1 MGRESDK
8 SQEDKNKMS
17 RDKMDRT
24 EADREE
30 AGKNREVGDAE
41 DKDEAEKNKTAREEV
56 RKKYGIRAGLCA
68 FLLLLLWMIASD
80 VYKMLPGFYE
90 NVIRVGV
97 FSDSYWKV
105 QNGYSYQ
112 ILEDAIAEFEKQH
125 PGTRV
130 EYVSGIIR
138 EDYSEWLSEQMMR
151 GTAPDI
157 FFVPGEHFNDF
168 AEAGVL
174 MDLTRLIEEDGE
186 FSPERYYTSAYAYGN
201 YEGVQYALPYECA
214 PKLMFVNKSILEQE
228 GIGMPGNEWTW
239 EDFYRICREV
249 TKDTDRNGIIDQF
262 GVVGYTWEDAFD
274 SNGVTLFDKKGTECY
289 LTDER
294 AKAGISF
301 IGKLEELNGGYSI
314 SNKEFALGNVAF
326 QPMLFSEYRAYKSY
340 PLSIKKYSGFEW
352 DCLTMPAGPEGRNIS
367 RLDTLTLSMSRSTIH
382 KQEAWE
388 LMKLLTGDGKIQ
400 SEIFRYSEGVSVLR
414 EVVESEENQGFLTRN
429 PDTGNAPGLFLLSD
443 AVEQAVVTARFHD
456 YDRAVGE
463 ADRAV
468 RSILEGSSNINMETI
483 IQNRKVNRYLKEMQ

>member
-1 MGRESDK
+1 MGRESDWDR
-8 SQEDKNKMS
+8 EDKNKIS
-17 RDKMDRT
+17 RDKDST
-24 EADREE
+24 EADRDE
-30 AGKNREVGDAE
+30 AGKNGEAG
-41 DKDEAEKNKTAREEV
+41 DKDEAERNKAARDEV

-68 FLLLLLWMIASD
+68 FLLLFLWMIASD
-80 VYKMLPGFYE
+80 AYKMLPGFYE

-105 QNGYSYQ
+105 QNGYSYR

-125 PGTRV
+125 PGIRV

-174 MDLTRLIEEDGE
+174 MDLTPLIEGDGE
-186 FSPERYYTSAYAYGN
+186 FSPDRYYTSAYAYGN

-228 GIGMPGNEWTW
+228 GIDMPGNQWTW

-249 TKDTDRNGIIDQF
+249 TKDTDENGTIDQF
-262 GVVGYTWEDAFD
+262 GTVGYTWEDAFD
-274 SNGVTLFDKKGTECY
+274 SNGVTLFDEKGTECY

-301 IGKLEELNGGYSI
+301 IGKLEDLNGGYSI
-314 SNKEFALGNVAF
+314 SSKEFALGNVAF

-367 RLDTLTLSMSRSTIH
+367 RLDTLTLAMNKSTIH

-388 LMKLLTGDGKIQ
+388 LMKLLTGDEKIQ
-400 SEIFRYSEGVSVLR
+400 SEIFKYSEGVSVLR
-414 EVVESEENQGFLTRN
+414 AVVESEENQGFLTGN
-429 PDTGNAPGLFLLSD
+429 PDAGNAPGLFLLSD
-443 AVEQAVVTARFHD
+443 AVEQAVVVPRFHN
-456 YDRAVGE
+456 YDRAVEE

>member
-1 MGRESDK
+1 MGRESDWDR
-8 SQEDKNKMS
+8 EDKNKIS
-17 RDKMDRT
+17 RDKVDRT
-24 EADREE
+24 EADRDEE
-30 AGKNREVGDAE
+30 E
-41 DKDEAEKNKTAREEV
+41 
-56 RKKYGIRAGLCA
+56 KKYGIRAGLCA
-68 FLLLLLWMIASD
+68 FLLLFLWMIASD
-80 VYKMLPGFYE
+80 AYKMFPGFYE

-105 QNGYSYQ
+105 QNGYSYR

-125 PGTRV
+125 PGIRV

-174 MDLTRLIEEDGE
+174 RDLTPFIEGDGE
-186 FSPERYYTSAYAYGN
+186 FSPDQYYTSAYAYGN

-228 GIGMPGNEWTW
+228 GIDMPGNQWTW

-249 TKDTDRNGIIDQF
+249 TKDTDENGTIDQF
-262 GVVGYTWEDAFD
+262 GAVGYTWEDAFD
-274 SNGVTLFDKKGTECY
+274 SNGVTLFDEKGTECY

-314 SNKEFALGNVAF
+314 SSKEFALGNVAF

-367 RLDTLTLSMSRSTIH
+367 RLDTLTLAMNKSTIH
-382 KQEAWE
+382 KQDAWE
-388 LMKLLTGDGKIQ
+388 LMKFLTADEKIQ
-400 SEIFRYSEGVSVLR
+400 SEIFSYSEGVPVLR
-414 EVVESEENQGFLTRN
+414 KVVESEENHGFLTGN

-443 AVEQAVVTARFHD
+443 AVEKAVVTARFHD

>member
-1 MGRESDK
+1 MGRESDWDR
-8 SQEDKNKMS
+8 EDKNKIS
-17 RDKMDRT
+17 RDKVDRT
-24 EADREE
+24 EADR
-30 AGKNREVGDAE
+30 
-41 DKDEAEKNKTAREEV
+41 DEAE
-56 RKKYGIRAGLCA
+56 KKYGIRAGLCA
-68 FLLLLLWMIASD
+68 FLLLFLWMIASD
-80 VYKMLPGFYE
+80 AYKMFPGFYE

-105 QNGYSYQ
+105 QNGYSYR

-125 PGTRV
+125 PGIRV

-174 MDLTRLIEEDGE
+174 RDLTPFIEGDGE
-186 FSPERYYTSAYAYGN
+186 FSPDQYYTSAYAYGN

-228 GIGMPGNEWTW
+228 GIDMPGNQWTW

-249 TKDTDRNGIIDQF
+249 TKDTDENGTIDQF
-262 GVVGYTWEDAFD
+262 GAVGYTWEDAFD
-274 SNGVTLFDKKGTECY
+274 SNGVTLFDEKGTECY

-314 SNKEFALGNVAF
+314 SSKEFALGNVAF

-367 RLDTLTLSMSRSTIH
+367 RLDTLTLAMNKSTIH
-382 KQEAWE
+382 KQDAWE
-388 LMKLLTGDGKIQ
+388 LMKFLTDDEKIQ
-400 SEIFRYSEGVSVLR
+400 SEIFSYSEGVPVLR
-414 EVVESEENQGFLTRN
+414 KVVESEENHGFLTGN
-429 PDTGNAPGLFLLSD
+429 PDTGNAPSLFLLSD

-456 YDRAVGE
+456 YDRAVEE

>member
-1 MGRESDK
+1 MGRESDWDR
-8 SQEDKNKMS
+8 EDKNKIS
-17 RDKMDRT
+17 RDKVDRT
-24 EADREE
+24 EADR
-30 AGKNREVGDAE
+30 
-41 DKDEAEKNKTAREEV
+41 DEAE
-56 RKKYGIRAGLCA
+56 KKYGIRAGLCA
-68 FLLLLLWMIASD
+68 FLLLFLWMIASD
-80 VYKMLPGFYE
+80 AYKMFPGFYE

-125 PGTRV
+125 PDIRV

-174 MDLTRLIEEDGE
+174 RDLTPFIEGDGE
-186 FSPERYYTSAYAYGN
+186 FSPDRYYTSAYAYGN

-228 GIGMPGNEWTW
+228 GIDMPGNQWTW

-249 TKDTDRNGIIDQF
+249 TKDTDENGTIDQF
-262 GVVGYTWEDAFD
+262 GAVGYTWEDAFD
-274 SNGVTLFDKKGTECY
+274 SNGVTLFDEKGTECY

-301 IGKLEELNGGYSI
+301 IGKLEDLNGGYSI
-314 SNKEFALGNVAF
+314 SSKEFALGNVAF

-367 RLDTLTLSMSRSTIH
+367 RLDTLTLAMNKSTIH
-382 KQEAWE
+382 KQDAWE
-388 LMKLLTGDGKIQ
+388 LMKFLTADEKIQ
-400 SEIFRYSEGVSVLR
+400 SEIFSYSEGVPVLR
-414 EVVESEENQGFLTRN
+414 KVVESEENHGFLTGN

-456 YDRAVGE
+456 YDRAVEE

>member
-1 MGRESDK
+1 MGRESDWDR
-8 SQEDKNKMS
+8 EDKNKIS
-17 RDKMDRT
+17 RDKVDRT
-24 EADREE
+24 EADRDEE
-30 AGKNREVGDAE
+30 E
-41 DKDEAEKNKTAREEV
+41 
-56 RKKYGIRAGLCA
+56 KKYGIRAGLCA
-68 FLLLLLWMIASD
+68 FLLLFLWMIASD
-80 VYKMLPGFYE
+80 AYKMFPGFYE

-105 QNGYSYQ
+105 QNGYSYR

-174 MDLTRLIEEDGE
+174 RDLTPFIEGDGE
-186 FSPERYYTSAYAYGN
+186 FSPDQYYTSAYAYGN

-228 GIGMPGNEWTW
+228 GIDMPGNQWTW

-249 TKDTDRNGIIDQF
+249 TKDTDENGTIDQF
-262 GVVGYTWEDAFD
+262 GAVGYTWEDAFD
-274 SNGVTLFDKKGTECY
+274 SNGVTLFDEKGTECY

-314 SNKEFALGNVAF
+314 SSKEFALGNVAF

-367 RLDTLTLSMSRSTIH
+367 RLDTLTLAMNKSTIH
-382 KQEAWE
+382 KQDAWE
-388 LMKLLTGDGKIQ
+388 LMKFLTADEKIQ
-400 SEIFRYSEGVSVLR
+400 SEIFSYSEGVPVLR
-414 EVVESEENQGFLTRN
+414 KVVESEENHGFLTGN

-443 AVEQAVVTARFHD
+443 AVEKAVVTARFHD
-456 YDRAVGE
+456 YDRAVEE

>member
-1 MGRESDK
+1 
-8 SQEDKNKMS
+8 
-17 RDKMDRT
+17 
-24 EADREE
+24 
-30 AGKNREVGDAE
+30 
-41 DKDEAEKNKTAREEV
+41 
-56 RKKYGIRAGLCA
+56 
-68 FLLLLLWMIASD
+68 
-80 VYKMLPGFYE
+80 
-90 NVIRVGV
+90 
-97 FSDSYWKV
+97 
-105 QNGYSYQ
+105 
-112 ILEDAIAEFEKQH
+112 
-125 PGTRV
+125 
-130 EYVSGIIR
+130 
-138 EDYSEWLSEQMMR
+138 
-151 GTAPDI
+151 
-157 FFVPGEHFNDF
+157 
-168 AEAGVL
+168 
-174 MDLTRLIEEDGE
+174 MDLTPLIEGDGE
-186 FSPERYYTSAYAYGN
+186 FSPDRYYTSAYAYGN

-228 GIGMPGNEWTW
+228 GIDMPGNQWTW

-249 TKDTDRNGIIDQF
+249 TKDTDENGTIDQF
-262 GVVGYTWEDAFD
+262 GTVGYTWEDAFD
-274 SNGVTLFDKKGTECY
+274 SNGVTLFDEKGTECY

-301 IGKLEELNGGYSI
+301 IGKLEDLNGGYSI
-314 SNKEFALGNVAF
+314 SSKEFALGNVAF

-367 RLDTLTLSMSRSTIH
+367 RLDTLTLAMNKSTIH

-388 LMKLLTGDGKIQ
+388 LMKLLTGDEKIQ

-414 EVVESEENQGFLTRN
+414 AVVESEENQGFLTGN
-429 PDTGNAPGLFLLSD
+429 PDAGNAPGLFLLSD

>member
-1 MGRESDK
+1 MGRESDWDR
-8 SQEDKNKMS
+8 EDKNKIS
-17 RDKMDRT
+17 RDKVDRT
-24 EADREE
+24 EADR
-30 AGKNREVGDAE
+30 
-41 DKDEAEKNKTAREEV
+41 DEAE
-56 RKKYGIRAGLCA
+56 KKYGIRAGLCA
-68 FLLLLLWMIASD
+68 FLLLFLWMIASD
-80 VYKMLPGFYE
+80 AYKMFPGFYE

-105 QNGYSYQ
+105 QNGYSYR

-125 PGTRV
+125 PGIRV

-174 MDLTRLIEEDGE
+174 RDLTPFIEGDGE
-186 FSPERYYTSAYAYGN
+186 FSPDQYYTSAYAYGN

-228 GIGMPGNEWTW
+228 GIDMPGNQWTW

-249 TKDTDRNGIIDQF
+249 TKDTDENGTIDQF
-262 GVVGYTWEDAFD
+262 GAVGYTWEDAFD
-274 SNGVTLFDKKGTECY
+274 SNGVTLFDEKGTECY

-314 SNKEFALGNVAF
+314 SSKEFALGNVAF

-367 RLDTLTLSMSRSTIH
+367 RLDTLTLAMNKSTIH
-382 KQEAWE
+382 KQDAWE
-388 LMKLLTGDGKIQ
+388 LMKFLTADEKIQ
-400 SEIFRYSEGVSVLR
+400 SEIFSYSEGVPVLR
-414 EVVESEENQGFLTRN
+414 KVVESEENHGFLTGN

-443 AVEQAVVTARFHD
+443 AVEKAVVTARFHD
-456 YDRAVGE
+456 YDRAVEE